1 MEFSKKTYI
10 ENVANGHL
18 PPKLVIILGLM
29 AYLLV
34 LLSPGNYLFC
44 DPDTL
49 MHITTGQWIFDNRA
63 VPTVDLFS
71 NSVVGKAWVDHEWL
85 AQLLMYAVVRL
96 DGLSGLRVLIAALVG
111 LTFAIELQF
120 LLRRM
125 QPIYALLFCAITCA
139 CLMGHLLARP
149 HVFTWPI
156 ILFWYTTLFN
166 SVEQGR
172 SKPPYLLSLVMI
184 LWANLHGSFIL
195 GLATIPFFAL
205 ESFLLAPKE
214 QRFEISK
221 QWALFFVLSAACSL
235 LTPYGLDGLALGA
248 NLLSSNS
255 ISRIVEWAPTSG
267 SNLRPVEFWLLL
279 ILSLSLFGNLKLSLA
294 RLFLLLGLMHEA
306 FAHVRYVSIFGLLI
320 PLILAVPFTQF
331 YDTLRNNQL
340 GASKIDL
347 FFANLRKPISSVL
360 LMGMLVFALASA
372 WLSQDYQK
380 NDPSE
385 LNAPIEAL
393 EAAKDWG
400 VSGNLLNYWNFGGFL
415 ISRKIPVFIDGRA
428 DLYGDQHVNEYFVL
442 TDSIDTQKVAAL
454 LEKRQITWSMMP
466 PNERIVLYLNNQK
479 DWKKIYEDKNAV
491 VHVKVPKGH

>member
-1 MEFSKKTYI
+1 MEISQKTYMN
-10 ENVANGHL
+10 NVTHGNL
-18 PPKLVIILGLM
+18 PPKIVIILGVM

-49 MHITTGQWIFDNRA
+49 MHITAGQWIFDNQA
-63 VPTVDLFS
+63 VPAADLFS
-71 NSVVGKAWVDHEWL
+71 NSVAGKAWVDHEWL
-85 AQLLMYAVVRL
+85 AQLLMYLTVRL
-96 DGLSGLRVLIAALVG
+96 GDLAGLRVLIAVLVG

-156 ILFWYTTLFN
+156 ILFWYATLFN

-205 ESFLLAPKE
+205 ESCLLAPKE

-221 QWALFFVLSAACSL
+221 QWLLFLVLSAAFSL

-248 NLLSSNS
+248 NLLSSDS

-267 SNLRPVEFWLLL
+267 SNLRPIEFWLLL
-279 ILSLSLFGNLKLSLA
+279 ILSLSLYGNLKLTLA
-294 RLFLLLGLMHEA
+294 RLFLLLGLMYEA

-331 YDTLRNNQL
+331 YDTIQKSQL
-340 GASKIDL
+340 GASRIDL
-347 FFANLRKPISSVL
+347 FFANLRKPISTVL
-360 LMGMLVFALASA
+360 LLGLLIFGLSSAL
-372 WLSQDYQK
+372 LSQDYQK
-380 NDPSE
+380 NQPSE

-393 EAAKDWG
+393 EAAKEWG

-415 ISRKIPVFIDGRA
+415 ISRNIPVYIDGRA

-442 TDSIDTQKVAAL
+442 TDSIDTQKVASL
-454 LEKRQITWSMMP
+454 LEKRQITWTMMP
-466 PNERIVLYLNNQK
+466 PSERIVLYLNNQK

-491 VHVKVPKGH
+491 VHVKVLKE